1 MLINYFK
8 IAFRSFTKHK
18 TFTLLN
24 ILGLALG
31 MAASLLILQYVKY
44 ETSYDS
50 FHSNSKRIYR
60 IQYNQYQNGNLTF
73 ECAAAV
79 PAVGP
84 ALKDN
89 FEEVRQFTRLY
100 PVSGVVTYRSSNLGE
115 ISFREE
121 KMQIADPA
129 VFEIFDFKL
138 LKGNV
143 ETCLDGPNKA
153 VISASA
159 AKKYFHDDDPI
170 GKRINWNGP
179 WEFEI
184 TGVIE
189 DVPENSHITFNF
201 LFSYQTLNDRTD
213 NASETAWGWYD
224 FNTYVLLESSTNVEV
239 LQAKWDE
246 HLLEVRGES
255 WEKSSS
261 KQEFIFQPL
270 LDIHLYSNLLQESN
284 PDEQGD
290 GDAVYFLTIIA
301 FFILIIA
308 WVNYINLSTAKSFE
322 RAREVGIRK
331 VMGAYKSQLRNQ
343 FIAES
348 ILINL
353 FAMVIAVGIVIVSW
367 PFFSSLTGR
376 TIPFSLVYEP
386 AFWLLSGGLFLSGA
400 LLSGFYP
407 AWVLSSFKPVIVLKG
422 KLSATVQGALMR
434 KGLVVFQFFA
444 SVVLISGTLIVSS
457 QLDFMKNQDLGI
469 DIYKTMVLEG
479 PGVTDS
485 LYAQKLE
492 SFKTETMRI
501 SGISSIT
508 ASSNIPGN
516 EIFWTNGIRRL
527 SGGPESRITVY
538 NIGID
543 YDYIP
548 SFDLKILAG
557 RNFSKDFPSDSE
569 GILLNKSLAESIEY
583 MEPEEAIGQKV
594 ILGGDTLEV
603 LGVIDDYHQ
612 MSLKNNTAPIVMRLS
627 DASSFFALK
636 IETSDYQQILGD
648 VKIAW
653 DEFFPGNPYD
663 YFFLDDFFNR
673 QYNPD
678 RQFGQVFGLFSM
690 LAIFVSCL
698 GLFGLASFMTAQ
710 RTKEVGIRKAL
721 GSSVPGISILLAS
734 GFVRLVIIGA
744 LAATPIAWYIMSLWL
759 ETFPYHIDINPMIF
773 VVSGLIVIIIAV
785 GSVGYQTINAALASP
800 AETLRY
806 E

>member
-1 MLINYFK
+1 MLTNYFK

-44 ETSYDS
+44 ESSYDT
-50 FHSNSKRIYR
+50 FHSNANSIYR

-84 ALKDN
+84 ALNDN
-89 FEEVRQFTRLY
+89 FEEVKQFTRLF
-100 PVSGVVTYRSSNLGE
+100 PVSGVVAYRDSDLGE

-129 VFEIFDFKL
+129 IFEVFDFKL

-153 VISASA
+153 VISATT
-159 AKKYFHDDDPI
+159 AKKYFHDEDPI
-170 GKRINWNGP
+170 GKRINWDGT

-184 TGVIE
+184 TGVVE
-189 DVPENSHITFNF
+189 DVPKNSHITFNF
-201 LFSYQTLNDRTD
+201 LFSYQTLNDRTG
-213 NASETAWGWYD
+213 NASETSWGWYD
-224 FNTYVLLESSTNVEV
+224 FNTYILIDPNANVET
-239 LQAKWDE
+239 LQAKWDQ

-255 WEKSSS
+255 WDKSNS
-261 KQEFIFQPL
+261 KQEFIFQPM
-270 LDIHLYSNLLQESN
+270 LDIHLYSDLLQESN

-322 RAREVGIRK
+322 RAQEVGIRK
-331 VMGAYKSQLRNQ
+331 VMGAYNAQLRNQ

-353 FAMVIAVGIVIVSW
+353 FAMLIAILVVIVSW
-367 PFFSSLTGR
+367 PFFSSMTGR
-376 TIPFSLVYEP
+376 AIPFSLLYEP
-386 AFWLLSGGLFLSGA
+386 TFWILAGGLFLAGA

-407 AWVLSSFKPVIVLKG
+407 AWVLSSFKPAVVLKG
-422 KLSATVQGALMR
+422 KLSATGQGALMR

-444 SVVLISGTLIVSS
+444 SVILISGTLIVSS

-469 DIYKTMVLEG
+469 NILKTMVIEG

-485 LYAQKLE
+485 LYTQKLE
-492 SFKTETMRI
+492 SFKTETLRI
-501 SGISSIT
+501 SGISSMT
-508 ASSNIPGN
+508 ASSNVPGN
-516 EIFWTNGIRRL
+516 EIFWTRGIRRL
-527 SGGPESRITVY
+527 SGGPESSITVY
-538 NIGID
+538 NVGID
-543 YDYIP
+543 HDYIP
-548 SFDLKILAG
+548 SFDLKVLAG
-557 RNFSKDFPSDSE
+557 RNFSKDFPSDNQ
-569 GILLNKSLAESIEY
+569 GILLNRSLATAIEY
-583 MEPEEAIGQKV
+583 IDPEEAIGEKV
-594 ILGGDTLEV
+594 VLGGDTLEV
-603 LGVIDDYHQ
+603 VGVVDDYHQ
-612 MSLKNNTAPIVMRLS
+612 MSLKNNTAPIVMRLTS
-627 DASSFFALK
+627 SSSFFAFK
-636 IETSDYQQILGD
+636 IESENYQKILGE
-648 VKIAW
+648 VKSSW

-663 YFFLDDFFNR
+663 YFFLDEFFNR
-673 QYNPD
+673 QYDPD

-710 RTKEVGIRKAL
+710 RTKEIGIRKAL
-721 GSSVPGISILLAS
+721 GSTVPAISILLAS

-744 LAATPIAWYIMSLWL
+744 LIATPIAWVIMSTWL
-759 ETFPYHIDINPMIF
+759 ETFPYHININPLIF
-773 VVSGLIVIIIAV
+773 VVSGLIVIVIAV
-785 GSVGYQTINAALASP
+785 GSVGYQTIKAALASP
-800 AETLRY
+800 ADTLRY